1 MLMLDVNTIL
11 SMAIKNGKDT
21 IHKGHAEDASSSYFY
36 GTPGYK
42 LFFFFFFKL
51 QQQSKVHKLLH
62 STAHTQHPIKWV
74 NFLQK

>member
-1 MLMLDVNTIL
+1 MLDVNTIL

-42 LFFFFFFKL
+42 LFFFNYNN
-51 QQQSKVHKLLH
+51 KVRYINCCTQLPTH
-62 STAHTQHPIKWV
+62 SIQ
-74 NFLQK
+74 

>member
-1 MLMLDVNTIL
+1 MLDVNTIL

-42 LFFFFFFKL
+42 LFFF
-51 QQQSKVHKLLH
+51 
-62 STAHTQHPIKWV
+62 
-74 NFLQK
+74 